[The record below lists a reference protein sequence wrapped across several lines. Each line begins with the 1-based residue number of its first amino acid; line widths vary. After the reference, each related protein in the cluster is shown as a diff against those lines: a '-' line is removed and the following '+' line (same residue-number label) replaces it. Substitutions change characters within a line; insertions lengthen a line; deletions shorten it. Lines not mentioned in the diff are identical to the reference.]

1 MSPNNPTIC
10 QFRIHNLKPPSLVQL
25 LPSKRQPTSPK
36 SGCSSSFWT
45 AAIRRKPIP
54 GSCSFGAFYGLPASA
69 SRKTRTD
76 PSRTSSRKSR
86 QSDSSTDE
94 GGVWTRADKR
104 TRFPKWTTEIG
115 KPQLGIIDESVL
127 SIGTGFEMYQGA
139 IVETLLLK
147 GAPMD
152 RWEALE

>member
-94 GGVWTRADKR
+94 GGRGGVDSCGQTDP
-104 TRFPKWTTEIG
+104 FP
-115 KPQLGIIDESVL
+115 
-127 SIGTGFEMYQGA
+127 EMN
-139 IVETLLLK
+139 
-147 GAPMD
+147 D
-152 RWEALE
+152 RNWEASAWNNWRIGIVYRNRFWDVPGRDCGNTSAEGRSDG